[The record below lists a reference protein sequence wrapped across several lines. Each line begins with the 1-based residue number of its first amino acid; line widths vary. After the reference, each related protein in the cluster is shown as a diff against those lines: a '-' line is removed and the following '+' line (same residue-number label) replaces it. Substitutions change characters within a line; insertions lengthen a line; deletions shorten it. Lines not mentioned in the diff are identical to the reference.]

1 MDSLFPTLPQTL
13 SPRLQWMKKYNIK
26 TAPQDEDEDGNTWFA
41 VSCCA
46 DEDPYQM
53 AMAGRLTRAAETED
67 EALTALAKS
76 AGIKLWM
83 EEGV

>member
-1 MDSLFPTLPQTL
+1 MNDLFPSLPKTL
-13 SPRLQWMKKYNIK
+13 SPRLAWMQRNNIK

-67 EALTALAKS
+67 EALTELAKA
-76 AGIKLWM
+76 AGIPLWN
-83 EEGV
+83 EEAV